1 MEKRD
6 FLKYLAALAL
16 LRTVPDALALSPG
29 GNDILNCQ
37 TVKSQNAI
45 TVAALSKQAG
55 SFPDDHSLK
64 GGRQGAMEKWRHY
77 DQVFEDD
84 MFIAPD
90 DQPLLESCLER
101 LRRISRQV
109 GYANFALLGF
119 DQALAV
125 ARDFKGVG
133 AFSAKEIQFFEKIFH
148 TRAATYGFM
157 GEKPFDT
164 ITHAIPKKEVVKIS
178 GTGNYLYRGNSVK
191 MYHEVKERIGS
202 DLILTSGIRG
212 VMKQFLLFLD
222 KTCRCQG
229 NLSMASRSLAP
240 PGYSFHGIGDFDV
253 GQKGYGA
260 YNFSEK
266 FVDTRVYHRLIR
278 LGYVKFRYG
287 RYNRLGV
294 RFEPW
299 HIKTV

>member
-1 MEKRD
+1 M
-6 FLKYLAALAL
+6 
-16 LRTVPDALALSPG
+16 LRAVPDALALSPG
-29 GNDILNCQ
+29 CNEILNCEI
-37 TVKSQNAI
+37 VKSPKAI

-55 SFPDDHSLK
+55 SRPGDHSLK
-64 GGRQGAMEKWRHY
+64 GDRPGALEKWRHY

-84 MFIAPD
+84 IFIAPD

-101 LRRISRQV
+101 LWRVSKQV
-109 GYANFALLGF
+109 GYANFALMGF

-125 ARDFKGVG
+125 ARNFNGVG
-133 AFSAKEIQFFEKIFH
+133 VFSAKEIQFLEKLFY
-148 TRAATYGFM
+148 TRATTYGFM
-157 GEKPFDT
+157 GEKPFET
-164 ITHAIPKKEVVKIS
+164 ITRTINKKDVVKIS
-178 GTGNYLYRGNSVK
+178 GTGNYLYRGNSVN
-191 MYHEVKERIGS
+191 MYHEVKERVGS
-202 DLILTSGIRG
+202 DLILTSGVRG
-212 VMKQFLLFLD
+212 MMKQFLLFLD
-222 KTCRCQG
+222 KTCRSRG

-299 HIKTV
+299 HIETV